1 MPRKKDID
9 AKQIIAYF
17 RTAPLENAKLVLD
30 LSKGEVQ
37 ARSQKVEKP
46 TAAAAPAASGPRR
59 QRTAAPAAAPAA
71 GTEGTGNG
79 GMAPV

>member
-1 MPRKKDID
+1 MPRKKEID

-37 ARSQKVEKP
+37 ARTQTKVDKP
-46 TAAAAPAASGPRR
+46 AAPPAVAG
-59 QRTAAPAAAPAA
+59 APARRRTTATPAA
-71 GTEGTGNG
+71 QTQTTEGNG